1 MGNKCFFN
9 EDTNPVIPE
18 PVYPIVPIEAA
29 NLNSKLRLSVTKSPN
44 NLVLFDAVGLI
55 YPKRKEGRGITYFIT
70 NTNND
75 QTTTDLFI
83 PYSRKEEYNINKIH
97 FAIRNNTENDKYYI
111 IHYDDTEKNNS
122 LYPIEVCIRVTE
134 NKVKNILLIIEIK

>member
-44 NLVLFDAVGLI
+44 NLEFFNAVGLI
-55 YPKRKEGRGITYFIT
+55 
-70 NTNND
+70 
-75 QTTTDLFI
+75 
-83 PYSRKEEYNINKIH
+83 
-97 FAIRNNTENDKYYI
+97 
-111 IHYDDTEKNNS
+111 
-122 LYPIEVCIRVTE
+122 
-134 NKVKNILLIIEIK
+134 